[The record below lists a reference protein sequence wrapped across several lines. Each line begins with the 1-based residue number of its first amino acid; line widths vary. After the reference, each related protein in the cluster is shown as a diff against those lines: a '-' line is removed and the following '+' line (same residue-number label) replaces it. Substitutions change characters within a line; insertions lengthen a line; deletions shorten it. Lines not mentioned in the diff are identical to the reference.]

1 MNVWLIAGGA
11 YVAALV
17 FALALCRVAS
27 PPSGD
32 CRTPTACTTE
42 PMVPHN
48 GHEQPQ
54 EVSRGML
61 QESARV
67 PG

>member
-27 PPSGD
+27 PPSED
-32 CRTPTACTTE
+32 SRTPTACTTE
-42 PMVPHN
+42 PMVRHN
-48 GHEQPQ
+48 GYEQPQ
-54 EVSRGML
+54 EVSGGTL